1 MFFFWYK
8 VLLVFIMFFRS
19 SWEWLVSP
27 KRFCFVLILGV
38 SFPNVRKHLM
48 KIEREIASDI
58 CGFWIDCIIHHKRK
72 IIHNMVRTTITII
85 ADSQLILTCAK
96 STTETLKTLSSKLTI
111 KTPERRH
118 WRGSS
123 VFVANFEHISHLF
136 LEFLLWTLN

>member
-1 MFFFWYK
+1 
-8 VLLVFIMFFRS
+8 
-19 SWEWLVSP
+19 
-27 KRFCFVLILGV
+27 
-38 SFPNVRKHLM
+38 M

-58 CGFWIDCIIHHKRK
+58 CGFWIDGIIHYKRK

-136 LEFLLWTLN
+136 LEFLFWTLN